1 MIFFKNTVCET
12 DSSVINFQAIES
24 DKIIGSCTL
33 ALGEKFADVT
43 ELDYEEKSPY
53 AVEGLLKSAYNYAAL
68 KNYYMAKCSVKDID
82 AFLERMN
89 FKKIDEEYTSDIPT
103 ILMGSCNSCGGK

>member
-12 DSSVINFQAIES
+12 ASNVIYFQAIES

-33 ALGEKFADVT
+33 ILGEKFADIT
-43 ELDYEEKSPY
+43 ELDYEEKSPF

-68 KNYYMAKCSVKDID
+68 KNYYMAKCSAKGIE
-82 AFLERMN
+82 AFLKRMN
-89 FKKIDEEYTSDIPT
+89 FNKTNEEYTCDIPT